1 MNQKGEIRIKVPYP
15 MNGYYNQDSTSVWDS
30 IGFVKTG
37 DLGYFDDD
45 LCLYLTDRIKEMF
58 KYQSW
63 HIVPAKLEAILQ
75 SHPDVEL
82 AIVVGIPH
90 PIEDN
95 HAVGAVTLMPKA
107 NVSANELEEY
117 VESQVD
123 ERNRLR
129 AGVVILDRM
138 PLTPTGKIMRRE
150 AKEMLKKIVKLRY

>member
-1 MNQKGEIRIKVPYP
+1 